1 MKKLLL
7 RTILLINITVLFSC
21 GQSIDKNN
29 FDFEGYLSDNEDIIT
44 ELEDWDV
51 DSAYIQF
58 LGFPPS
64 TDPEV
69 YKDLAMDMKLSGVYP
84 EEFFDMVDL
93 NHPIMVVWALRKNKV
108 SGNSFD
114 DAGLASQDLVD
125 YGSGVGQRD
134 ARNIHG
140 SGDYEYQTYE
150 YSSFYLA
157 LVDGEY
163 KMLSSGYEED
173 RDCIDLFDDLIKL
186 DKKKSKE
193 YIKATNEIGLYIKGK
208 PIKMIKPTR
217 LNKIQMENLV
227 TFGWSGDGDG
237 RDGIW
242 IEIDEKINGINYKI
256 LDKNFKIVES
266 GRLYKNQ
273 YNGVGL
279 KNIEK
284 GVFYLE
290 IGKDYKRKLI
300 KKSESINSESI
311 NSESVT
317 DDSEQEF

>member
-1 MKKLLL
+1 MKKLPF
-7 RTILLINITVLFSC
+7 RCILLFSIILLFSC

-29 FDFEGYLSDNEDIIT
+29 FDFEGYLSKNEDIIT

-58 LGFPPS
+58 IGFPPS

-114 DAGLASQDLVD
+114 DAGLGSQDLID
-125 YGSGVGQRD
+125 YGSGVGKRD
-134 ARNIHG
+134 ARNLHG
-140 SGDYEYQTYE
+140 AGDYVYQTYE

-157 LVDGEY
+157 FIDGEY

-193 YIKATNEIGLYIKGK
+193 YIKASNEIGLYIKGK
-208 PIKMIKPTR
+208 PIKMIEPSR
-217 LNKIQMENLV
+217 LNKIQMGNLV
-227 TFGWSGDGDG
+227 SFDWNGDE
-237 RDGIW
+237 DGIW

-256 LDKNFKIVES
+256 LDKNFRLVES

-311 NSESVT
+311 NSESET
-317 DDSEQEF
+317 DDSSEEL

>member
-1 MKKLLL
+1 MKYINILFTLFS
-7 RTILLINITVLFSC
+7 ILLIVFGC
-21 GQSIDKNN
+21 GSSIDKDN
-29 FDFEGYLSDNEDIIT
+29 FEFKDYLVGNDDLIA
-44 ELEDWDV
+44 ELVDWDV
-51 DSAYIQF
+51 DTAYIQF
-58 LGFPPS
+58 IGFPPNPDYES
-64 TDPEV
+64 

-84 EEFFDMVDL
+84 EEFFDKFDL
-93 NHPIMVVWALRKNKV
+93 NHPIIVVWALRKNKV

-114 DAGLASQDLVD
+114 DAGLGSQDLID
-125 YGSGVGQRD
+125 YGSGIGKRD
-134 ARNIHG
+134 ARNLHG
-140 SGDYEYQTYE
+140 AGDYVYQTYE

-157 LVDGEY
+157 FIDGEY
-163 KMLSSGYEED
+163 KLLSSGYEED

-193 YIKATNEIGLYIKGK
+193 YIKASNEIGLYIKGK
-208 PIKMIKPTR
+208 PIKMIEPSR

-227 TFGWSGDGDG
+227 TFDWNGDE
-237 RDGIW
+237 DGIW

-256 LDKNFKIVES
+256 LDKNFKLVES

-273 YNGVGL
+273 YNNVGL

-284 GVFYLE
+284 GIFYLE

-317 DDSEQEF
+317 DDSELEF